1 MVWWG
6 EETAGGSEVDVSL
19 GRWRIARG
27 PGGGSQVTE
36 LSIRKR
42 EVRGV
47 DLYDLNILTGS
58 VQLLC

>member
-6 EETAGGSEVDVSL
+6 EETAGGSEVDVCL
-19 GRWRIARG
+19 GRRRIARG
-27 PGGGSQVTE
+27 PGGRSQVTE

-47 DLYDLNILTGS
+47 DLYDLNILTG
-58 VQLLC
+58 